1 MGELQNILSGSG
13 GYYKSSAYFD
23 DVTEGKKPA
32 VQLTAEEYEQDI
44 NEFDDGMRKII
55 AEADEMIFRAKLG
68 DLPEALSFS
77 YIAQKYFGKS
87 RGQLMQKVNG
97 NKVNGKIASFTD
109 EELRQFREALQDL
122 SEKMTAVA
130 MTL

>member
-1 MGELQNILSGSG
+1 M
-13 GYYKSSAYFD
+13 
-23 DVTEGKKPA
+23 
-32 VQLTAEEYEQDI
+32 TAEEYEQDI

-87 RGQLMQKVNG
+87 RGWLMQKVNG
-97 NKVNGKIASFTD
+97 NKVNGKMSYFMMILMPSTTCVD
-109 EELRQFREALQDL
+109 STIGQ
-122 SEKMTAVA
+122 
-130 MTL
+130 

>member
-1 MGELQNILSGSG
+1 MIMEKATTNIKDL
-13 GYYKSSAYFD
+13 KVRAYFD
-23 DVTEGKKPA
+23 DAIEGKTPT
-32 VQLTAEEYEQDI
+32 VQLTAEEYEQGI

-87 RGQLMQKVNG
+87 RGWLMQRVNG
-97 NKVNGKIASFTD
+97 NNVNGKMASFTAD
-109 EELRQFREALQDL
+109 ERRQFREALQDL

>member
-87 RGQLMQKVNG
+87 RGWLMQKVNG
-97 NKVNGKIASFTD
+97 NKVNGKMSYFMMILMPSTTCVD
-109 EELRQFREALQDL
+109 STIGQ
-122 SEKMTAVA
+122 
-130 MTL
+130 

>member
-1 MGELQNILSGSG
+1 MIMEKATTNI
-13 GYYKSSAYFD
+13 KDPKARAYFD
-23 DVTEGKKPA
+23 DVTEGRKPA
-32 VQLTAEEYEQDI
+32 VQLTAEEYEQGI

-87 RGQLMQKVNG
+87 RGWLMQKVNG

-109 EELRQFREALQDL
+109 EERRQFREALQDL
-122 SEKMTAVA
+122 SKKMTAVA